1 MIDVER
7 SETGGAAVLSLARP
21 PVNALD
27 LELIQS
33 LTSTFEQTLAE
44 QAPAIVLT
52 GTGRCFSA
60 GIDIVRIDG
69 VPVRIYSVEKTI
81 ADCFKYRNKIGLD
94 LAIEALRAFKQ
105 RRRRDMQALT
115 KFARIDPAVPRYGAD
130 ALPRLAATWGLHR
143 PASGENLTRSD

>member
-21 PVNALD
+21 PVDALD

-60 GIDIVRIDG
+60 GIDMKVTPTYTPEQRRSVIRAINAMVSVICG
-69 VPVRIYSVEKTI
+69 APVPV
-81 ADCFKYRNKIGLD
+81 
-94 LAIEALRAFKQ
+94 
-105 RRRRDMQALT
+105 
-115 KFARIDPAVPRYGAD
+115 GA
-130 ALPRLAATWGLHR
+130 A
-143 PASGENLTRSD
+143 